1 MSLNRIGNDSYAVSD
16 FSDDYKIVHNEN
28 KLGLYLKRNKSLV
41 QLSLNAINRITR
53 YLNN

>member
-16 FSDDYKIVHNEN
+16 FYNDFKVVNNEN

-41 QLSLNAINRITR
+41 QLS
-53 YLNN
+53 